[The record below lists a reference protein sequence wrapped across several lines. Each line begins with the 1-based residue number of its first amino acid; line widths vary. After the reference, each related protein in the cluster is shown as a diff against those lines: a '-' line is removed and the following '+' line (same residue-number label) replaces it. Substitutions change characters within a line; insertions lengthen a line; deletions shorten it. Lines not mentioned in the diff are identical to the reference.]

1 VNVLTVSR
9 LPNFIASQ
17 MSYIFLIL
25 AIFFFVIINGGV
37 ILWAMSILGSWRAPY
52 VPLPHESLP
61 GIADAL
67 RLVPGAVVYDIGCG
81 DGRILRACAA
91 REPNAF
97 YKGVERA
104 WYPYILAR
112 MCGAVKNIRYVRG
125 DAFTQSYADANSV
138 VLYLLPGFVDKVAEK
153 LAKECRQ
160 GTRIVTADFPITLW
174 KPKEVIEQH
183 QLSARTRGRMLY
195 TYEIPQA
202 P

>member
-1 VNVLTVSR
+1 MTSC
-9 LPNFIASQ
+9 
-17 MSYIFLIL
+17 MSYAFLIL
-25 AIFFFVIINGGV
+25 TLLIFAVINGGV

-52 VPLPHESLP
+52 VPLPHESLSK
-61 GIADAL
+61 IADAL
-67 RLVPGAVVYDIGCG
+67 QLAPNVVVYDIGCG
-81 DGRILRACAA
+81 DGRILRTCAA

-112 MCGAVKNIRYVRG
+112 MCGAVKNIRYIRG
-125 DAFTQSYADANSV
+125 DAFAQNYADADRV

-153 LAKECRQ
+153 LAKECKP

-174 KPKEVIEQH
+174 KPKEIIEQH
-183 QLSARTRGRMLY
+183 QLSAHTRGRMLY

-202 P
+202 S